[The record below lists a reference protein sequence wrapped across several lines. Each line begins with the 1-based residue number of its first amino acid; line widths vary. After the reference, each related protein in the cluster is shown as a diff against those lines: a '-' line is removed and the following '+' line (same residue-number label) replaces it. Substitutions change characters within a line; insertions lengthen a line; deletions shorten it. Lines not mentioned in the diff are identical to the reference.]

1 VSFRDIKSW
10 VAGVR
15 DDKDEET
22 ACDAIYEPQAA
33 QGGEEAESAAGA
45 QAQLLQE
52 SPGGKPRGIFCW
64 EVVCA
69 CATRSFSAC
78 VSVRNLNLGGG
89 LCVLEVVCA
98 LCG

>member
-1 VSFRDIKSW
+1 MSFRDIKSW

-52 SPGGKPRGIFCW
+52 GPEGKPRGIFCCW
-64 EVVCA
+64 
-69 CATRSFSAC
+69 RW
-78 VSVRNLNLGGG
+78 
-89 LCVLEVVCA
+89 CVLVQLDPSLRV
-98 LCG
+98 